1 MLHFRKNMKEKKN
14 IFKIFQKKLGPELKL
29 NVSRNFSGV
38 KETTCRVLES
48 STSHGI
54 PNILRAERF
63 SIKILWTLF
72 TFVATALCAV
82 LIIQSILNYLEFG
95 VTTTIRIKNEISST
109 FPAITLCSLSLS
121 LSDTQTSRKIINST
135 EQYFATVIKDEKR
148 TEYSWNEFIYVCFF
162 DSMPCVGASFVKYS
176 HPSGSLCFTF
186 NSGFDDK
193 GKQIKPLK
201 SVKTGRIK
209 GLLMHL
215 NTWLFKQM
223 FTGAYVYIHDQKTS
237 PLSVEPLDIVPGEET
252 TISVYKTISYQQP
265 RPFSECEYENGKVL
279 LVESDLVKAFRTIS
293 YQYSQ
298 NLCLE
303 LCFHKI
309 MLEKCNCYSNLFS
322 MFTIGKPCQ
331 VIQDTMCCWKEFHKF
346 SNSNSIAGNC
356 RERCPL
362 ECKTIV
368 YSKTISRKKYL
379 DNNEKIS
386 VAIRFDGLGYTEIKE
401 SPIMNIVD
409 LLSNIGGIGGLFLGI
424 SLLSFVEIFEIFME
438 IYYLFCQK
446 EQN

>member
-1 MLHFRKNMKEKKN
+1 MNAKKN
-14 IFKIFQKKLGPELKL
+14 IFKIFQKKLHPELQGS
-29 NVSRNFSGV
+29 VSRNFSGV

-54 PNILRAERF
+54 PNILRAERN
-63 SIKILWTLF
+63 SVKILWTLF

-82 LIIQSILNYLEFG
+82 LVIESILSYLEFG

-109 FPAITLCSLSLS
+109 FPAITLCSLSS
-121 LSDTQTSRKIINST
+121 LPIMQTSRRTINST
-135 EQYFATVIKDEKR
+135 EQYFTTIEGKQKEKL
-148 TEYSWNEFIYVCFF
+148 YSWDEFIYVCFF
-162 DSMPCVGASFVKYS
+162 DSMPCTSSSFVKYS
-176 HPSGSLCFTF
+176 HPTGSVCFTF
-186 NSGFDDK
+186 NSGIDDK

-201 SVKTGRIK
+201 SVKTGRVK

-252 TISVYKTISYQQP
+252 TISIYKTISYQQP

-279 LVESDLVKAFRTIS
+279 QVESDLVKAFSTIS

-309 MLEKCNCYSNLFS
+309 MLEKCNCYSHLFS
-322 MFTIGKPCQ
+322 MFTLGKPCQ
-331 VIQDTMCCWKEFHKF
+331 EIKDTMCCWTEFHKF

-379 DNNEKIS
+379 NNNEKIS

-401 SPIMNIVD
+401 SPIMNLVD
-409 LLSNIGGIGGLFLGI
+409 LMSNIGGIGGLFLGI
-424 SLLSFVEIFEIFME
+424 SLLSFVEIIEIFME
-438 IYYLFCQK
+438 IYYLFNHK